1 MVVAANLSRH
11 SIVLLQI
18 FVPNEI
24 LHRVQFSLSAWAIHF
39 HFMLKIIPLVRLA
52 YIPFTICGL
61 WKELLK
67 ITANFSDLDVWLL
80 SNLASHYN
88 SYSQP
93 ACVSVPDQSPLGKL
107 TL

>member
-1 MVVAANLSRH
+1 MVVAANLSWH
-11 SIVLLQI
+11 SIALLHI

-61 WKELLK
+61 SKKVLK
-67 ITANFSDLDVWLL
+67 ITANFSDLGVWLL
-80 SNLASHYN
+80 
-88 SYSQP
+88 
-93 ACVSVPDQSPLGKL
+93 
-107 TL
+107 